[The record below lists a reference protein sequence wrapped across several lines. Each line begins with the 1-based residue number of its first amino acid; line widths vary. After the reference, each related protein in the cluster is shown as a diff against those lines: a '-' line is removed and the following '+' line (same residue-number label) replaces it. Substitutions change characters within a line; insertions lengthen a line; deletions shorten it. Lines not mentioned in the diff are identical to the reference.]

1 MLTINQRLRRHLP
14 RWYIV
19 FLYAIPLFIIIICV
33 KYSEADIG
41 DEATIFSIWVAIYF
55 GFWQLNGWK
64 ERQHTKSWRSDI
76 ISAAENS
83 HIFGVDN
90 GFCVGKSNDKLY
102 NIVIA
107 WRTAH
112 KVPSHLDI
120 WSVKHISDYTFCVF
134 FRVFPIS
141 EDYEKT
147 LSPFI
152 EQTEF
157 SLSPWWD
164 YYTQISRIDGEYVG
178 GISGNYN
185 SDRKTAC
192 KLNEMNDTDFIYAR
206 QIVAKIHAFDYNT
219 MMSCKKDAEKYKIK
233 YLLGNSF
240 DESITVQHI
249 D

>member
-1 MLTINQRLRRHLP
+1 MLTINQRLRRRLS

-19 FLYAIPLFIIIICV
+19 FLCAIPVVSIVMFV
-33 KYSEADIG
+33 KYSKMDIG
-41 DEATIFSIWVAIYF
+41 DGATIFSIWVAIYF
-55 GFWQLNGWK
+55 GLRQLNDWK

-83 HIFGVDN
+83 RIFGVDN
-90 GFCVGKSNDKLY
+90 GFYVGKSSDKLY
-102 NIVIA
+102 NIAIA
-107 WRTAH
+107 WRTVY
-112 KVPSHLDI
+112 KVPSHLDF
-120 WSVKHISDYTFCVF
+120 WSVKHTNDYIFCVF
-134 FRVFPIS
+134 FRVFPVS
-141 EDYEKT
+141 EDYEQT

-152 EQTEF
+152 EQAEF

-164 YYTQISRIDGEYVG
+164 YYTQISHMDGEYVG

-185 SDRKTAC
+185 PKRKTAC
-192 KLNEMNDTDFIYAR
+192 GLNEMNDTDFIYAR
-206 QIVAKIHAFDYNT
+206 QIVAKIHALDYSK

-233 YLLGNSF
+233 YLLGNSI